1 MWTRIGL
8 LSTAGLLGFLAGA
21 EAASSFDGAYQL
33 YSSARLNETFNTK
46 GATGFCPDRRPGPLT
61 VVQGQA
67 RYTTETG
74 RNLEAPVEPNG
85 QFEVR
90 FVEPDGSSPL
100 HVFGAID
107 GNGTV
112 RARQQGNS
120 CSYDFIWQKQ
130 S

>member
-8 LSTAGLLGFLAGA
+8 LSIAGLLGLLAAA

-33 YSSARLNETFNTK
+33 YSSARLNETFNNK
-46 GATGFCPDRRPGPLT
+46 GVTGFCPDRQPGPLT

-67 RYTTETG
+67 RYVTETG
-74 RNLEAPVEPNG
+74 RNLEAPVGPNG
-85 QFEVR
+85 QFEIR

-107 GNGTV
+107 GSGTV